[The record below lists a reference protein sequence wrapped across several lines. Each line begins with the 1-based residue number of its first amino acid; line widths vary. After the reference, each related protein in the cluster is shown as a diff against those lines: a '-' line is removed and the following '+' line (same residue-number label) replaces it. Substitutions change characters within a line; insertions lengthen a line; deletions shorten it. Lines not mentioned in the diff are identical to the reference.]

1 MESAKTQIEKHRGS
15 ISGPQ
20 PVDVDADNRKSQ
32 STRGNSE
39 APTTTASV
47 CLLESF
53 ANCITRRTTRRM
65 DARVASIV
73 AEIRR
78 QNQKEEEKNNETNN
92 ANREGSAKKA
102 PKKTRRKYTYSYD
115 EPEVIGEDGNPV
127 KRPKVITARDLAKLI
142 PVNKAVYVVCNPDKA
157 ICTVKDK
164 RPNGIKQVETVAKPR
179 RNFSNNTL
187 ILTSKFQEGEDVDR
201 ILEEFKEFKQ

>member
-47 CLLESF
+47 
-53 ANCITRRTTRRM
+53 
-65 DARVASIV
+65 
-73 AEIRR
+73 EIRR

-201 ILEEFKEFKQ
+201 ILEEFKEFQQ